1 METQCQ
7 HLTETQLKVLQNFE
21 ELFGE
26 TLGTWKTDPVDF
38 QLKDN
43 VKPILLQPYPLPK
56 VHK

>member
-26 TLGTWKTDPVDF
+26 TLGT
-38 QLKDN
+38 
-43 VKPILLQPYPLPK
+43 
-56 VHK
+56 